1 MSKKS
6 RVVQLNN
13 QYIQD
18 ELMRQRYEEDE
29 LKKRHRFL
37 GLAMVL
43 MVLLFILPTY
53 NMVVNYIRLT
63 ERKAEIKVLEE
74 EYKAIAAKTEEQEY
88 LAKRLQDETYV
99 EKYARA
105 KYYYSLEGEV
115 VYLLP
120 DLLPK

>member
-1 MSKKS
+1 MSKTS

-18 ELMRQRYEEDE
+18 ELMKRRYEENE
-29 LKKRHRFL
+29 MKKRHRFL
-37 GLAMVL
+37 GGTMVL
-43 MVLLFILPTY
+43 IVLLFILPTY
-53 NMVVNYIRLT
+53 NMVANYIKLT

-74 EYKAIAAKTEEQEY
+74 EYKAISSKTKEQQE
-88 LAKRLQDETYV
+88 LADRLQDESYV

-105 KYYYSLEGEV
+105 KYYYSVEGEV